1 MPRNLSKQQK
11 MGVLLI
17 LSAAAEE
24 SKKNKKRFWMKKIY
38 QKRAEYTQINNI
50 MNDLN
55 VIDFHTYLRMDSQ
68 LLEMLL
74 GMVGPE
80 IQRRDTF
87 MRESVSAKERLL
99 VTLRYL
105 ATGESYP
112 ELMVSYAVS
121 PQLMSTIIPET
132 CLAIY
137 KALKDEYL
145 KNFQFHHQGL
155 LELKKIAL
163 LEILVMYFDTE
174 LKNSSK
180 EPSEKMVYETIEFQ
194 CDLLM

>member
-1 MPRNLSKQQK
+1 

-24 SKKNKKRFWMKKIY
+24 KKKNKKRFWMKKNY
-38 QKRAEYTQINNI
+38 HKRAENTLINNI

-55 VIDFHTYLRMDSQ
+55 VIDFHTYLRMDSEI
-68 LLEMLL
+68 LEMLL

-80 IQRRDTF
+80 IQRRDTI
-87 MRESVSAKERLL
+87 MRESVPAKERLL
-99 VTLRYL
+99 ITLRYL

-121 PQLMSTIIPET
+121 PQLMSKIIPET

-145 KNFQFHHQGL
+145 KVSQ
-155 LELKKIAL
+155 
-163 LEILVMYFDTE
+163 
-174 LKNSSK
+174 
-180 EPSEKMVYETIEFQ
+180 
-194 CDLLM
+194 

>member
-1 MPRNLSKQQK
+1 MPHNLSKRQK

-24 SKKNKKRFWMKKIY
+24 KKKNKRFWMKKIY
-38 QKRAEYTQINNI
+38 HKRAEYTQINNI

-55 VIDFHTYLRMDSQ
+55 VIDFHTYLRMDSEI
-68 LLEMLL
+68 LEMLL

-80 IQRRDTF
+80 IQRRDTI
-87 MRESVSAKERLL
+87 MRESVPAKERLL

-121 PQLMSTIIPET
+121 PQLMSKIIPET

-137 KALKDEYL
+137 KDLKDEYL
-145 KNFQFHHQGL
+145 KVSQ
-155 LELKKIAL
+155 
-163 LEILVMYFDTE
+163 
-174 LKNSSK
+174 
-180 EPSEKMVYETIEFQ
+180 
-194 CDLLM
+194 

>member
-1 MPRNLSKQQK
+1 
-11 MGVLLI
+11 
-17 LSAAAEE
+17 
-24 SKKNKKRFWMKKIY
+24 MKKIY
-38 QKRAEYTQINNI
+38 HKRAEYTQINNI

-55 VIDFHTYLRMDSQ
+55 VIDFHTYLRMDSEI
-68 LLEMLL
+68 LEMLL

-80 IQRRDTF
+80 IQRRDTI
-87 MRESVSAKERLL
+87 MRESVPAKERLL

-121 PQLMSTIIPET
+121 PQLMSKIIPET

-145 KNFQFHHQGL
+145 KVSQ
-155 LELKKIAL
+155 
-163 LEILVMYFDTE
+163 
-174 LKNSSK
+174 
-180 EPSEKMVYETIEFQ
+180 
-194 CDLLM
+194 

>member
-1 MPRNLSKQQK
+1 

-24 SKKNKKRFWMKKIY
+24 KKKNKKRFWMKKNY
-38 QKRAEYTQINNI
+38 HKRAEYTQINNI

-55 VIDFHTYLRMDSQ
+55 VIDFHTYLRMDSEI
-68 LLEMLL
+68 LEMLL

-80 IQRRDTF
+80 IQRRDTI
-87 MRESVSAKERLL
+87 MRESVPAKERLL

-121 PQLMSTIIPET
+121 PQLMSKIIPET

-145 KNFQFHHQGL
+145 KVSQ
-155 LELKKIAL
+155 
-163 LEILVMYFDTE
+163 
-174 LKNSSK
+174 
-180 EPSEKMVYETIEFQ
+180 
-194 CDLLM
+194 